1 MASAAAVP
9 AGGREYQVECLLSLR
24 HDVKGQPEFLVKWKG
39 YGPESNTWEPLA
51 NLEGTA
57 EDAIHEYYKTHP
69 RIRGF
74 DCLEGDSRN
83 QHELSD
89 KFSTAVTSFY
99 ETPTLEAF
107 LAMSASRPDTLAQRQ
122 LYADAF
128 NWLCRAPPPPARPPP
143 PSLAR
148 AADRVGPRCHRG
160 GEGGD
165 RRRSRRAAAAVS
177 QPALSHPASPLSVW
191 LSVALPPPN
200 TVSFSVRRLAWCRD
214 RKDWDADLKYFSV
227 MIDLCT
233 AEAVQESQVNF
244 LLTFAPASRGLR

>member
-107 LAMSASRPDTLAQRQ
+107 VAMSASRPDTLAQRQ

-148 AADRVGPRCHRG
+148 AADQVGLRCRRG

-165 RRRSRRAAAAVS
+165 RRRSRRAAAGVS
-177 QPALSHPASPLSVW
+177 QPFHTQPLLSPFGSLS
-191 LSVALPPPN
+191 LSLPRILSRSHRGGLPGAGI
-200 TVSFSVRRLAWCRD
+200 RRTGTR
-214 RKDWDADLKYFSV
+214 
-227 MIDLCT
+227 I
-233 AEAVQESQVNF
+233 
-244 LLTFAPASRGLR
+244 